1 MVNSYKKIK
10 GTIKGLS
17 VESIPPDLPLEQAV
31 LAKNMIGFLDDLS
44 AVPEEVRSCLH
55 ALDEHGLRPFNY
67 HYYYLNLL
75 SIFGQKKSPAEIR
88 ELAIAC
94 IRFRLWRQWESH
106 VDGLELHRRK
116 EAGADLPMRL
126 KGWNR
131 KKLDSLLAGGRGM
144 IIATC
149 HYGAS
154 CYLLD
159 DLASMGYHVVIGL
172 DSNSAFGLRKR
183 FQLLLQKDISED
195 QAQVVIPL
203 AHGSVRIIDVE
214 NNPFATVV
222 LGQTLRRNHIVL
234 LYFDGNSGFDGAT
247 GRTNKSPLKCL
258 GYPVQ
263 VKSGVAQLALSTKAP
278 LVPVFCGKTASLLD
292 SGQPWE
298 RGVIYDVDPI
308 LPEAAIGHEEAFVST
323 TLQCLF
329 DRMGGLVMSQPEQW
343 EGACLFHRWRALNSP
358 NSKTVRKNP
367 SALQMESIL
376 ESSRSRVKI
385 NHRLIATIPS
395 SDGFMLVNV
404 KTLQVFKI
412 NSKHNSILSILA
424 GEGMESRV
432 LHCAQSGSAEEM
444 RCLQA
449 LSDLGFL
456 ESVTDAEPSESARS
470 WG

>member
-1 MVNSYKKIK
+1 MANNYKRVKS
-10 GTIKGLS
+10 TIKGLS
-17 VESIPPDLPLEQAV
+17 VESIPRDLPLDQDM
-31 LAKNMIGFLDDLS
+31 LARNMIGFLDDMS
-44 AVPEEVRSCLH
+44 AAPEDVRSCLDG
-55 ALDEHGLRPFNY
+55 LNEHGLRPFNY

-75 SIFGQKKSPAEIR
+75 SIFGQQKSPAEIR
-88 ELAIAC
+88 NLAIAC

-116 EAGADLPMRL
+116 DTGADLPMRL

-131 KKLDSLLAGGRGM
+131 KELDSLLADRRGM

-159 DLASMGYHVVIGL
+159 DLTSMGYHVVIGL

-183 FQLLLQKDISED
+183 FELLLQKDMLGD
-195 QAQVVIPL
+195 QAQALVPL

-214 NNPFATVV
+214 NNPFAAV
-222 LGQTLRRNHIVL
+222 LLAQTLRRNHIVL
-234 LYFDGNSGFDGAT
+234 LYFDGNSGFDGAR
-247 GRTNKSPLKCL
+247 GHTNKSPLECL

-278 LVPVFCGKTASLLD
+278 LVPIFCSKTASLLD
-292 SGQPWE
+292 SDQPWE
-298 RGVIYDVDPI
+298 RGVIYDMVPI
-308 LPEAAIGHEEAFVST
+308 LPEAAVGYGEAFVSS

-329 DRMGGLVMSQPEQW
+329 DRMGALVMAQPEQW
-343 EGACLFHRWRALNSP
+343 EGACLFHRWRALNSSD
-358 NSKTVRKNP
+358 SKTVQKNP

-376 ESSRSRVKI
+376 EGSRSRVKI

-424 GEGMESRV
+424 GEGMESGV
-432 LHCAQSGSAEEM
+432 LHCDQSGSTEEM
-444 RCLQA
+444 SCLKA

-456 ESVTDAEPSESARS
+456 ESVTD
-470 WG
+470 GQTV